1 MKKTFFMLL
10 IISTA
15 LFFSSCDMLINVI
28 KKPEEENFKGLTK
41 TQEEKL
47 VRYAYTAYNKGYNYT
62 FEQIK
67 GFADNPS
74 YIADDNVLAFYKYL
88 NGEVTLDSIKTRSE
102 DREKDKYDSRVA
114 DYIKEIYSKLSG
126 SLSNQNSDGIFN
138 KFDDE
143 VPVKANKYRTD
154 HKNNFNPPLI
164 PFSNRTF
171 LVTRVKDL
179 LDYYKTSSE
188 FFKPHFAK
196 VFTES
201 VDTFDTQKYS
211 EMLVDLSYAYIGS
224 NLSFTSSI
232 DNSFFRS
239 SVIIKDIPVEM
250 VLAFFVQESRLLP
263 GSFRAEISS
272 ENIYAVSFGLA
283 HTLIDAD
290 FLEIAA
296 AHDDIGNND
305 AGGRNFD
312 IISSRYLGNTAKQK
326 TYFSDYD
333 LLTVRGSLLYSSIF
347 MQLLYQK
354 LITYKDSF

>member
-102 DREKDKYDSRVA
+102 DRAEDKYDSRVA

-143 VPVKANKYRTD
+143 VPVKANEYRTD
-154 HKNNFNPPLI
+154 HKNDFNPPLI

-179 LDYYKTSSE
+179 LDYYKTSST
-188 FFKPHFAK
+188 FFKTHFAK

-272 ENIYAVSFGLA
+272 KNIYAVSFGLA

-296 AHDDIGNND
+296 AYDDIGNND